1 MGRPRKEPLGINGE
15 TLTAELIKNGHGA
28 KIGSRL
34 YLRYPQPET
43 DTKALRRDSF
53 FGKNRPIDF
62 DTFEVFRYLDGAMRE
77 AMDVYLKFYEVKDLV
92 SQYLSAETDTVHDK
106 YHTWKVPPQLVNKYY
121 ELIEEMR
128 RKDFYQE
135 ANICA
140 QKFFDIID
148 MDYKV
153 PTKDLPSDIWDAMA
167 ATKGETSEESE

>member
-53 FGKNRPIDF
+53 FGKNRPVDF
-62 DTFEVFRYLDGAMRE
+62 DTFEVFRNLDEAMRE
-77 AMDVYLKFYEVKDLV
+77 AMDVYLKFHEVKDLV
-92 SQYLSAETDTVHDK
+92 SQYLSTDGETVHDK
-106 YHTWKVPPQLVNKYY
+106 YHTWKVPPQLASKYY

-135 ANICA
+135 ANRCA
-140 QKFFDIID
+140 QKFFDITD
-148 MDYKV
+148 TDYKATV
-153 PTKDLPSDIWDAMA
+153 KDLPSDIW
-167 ATKGETSEESE
+167 ETLQSARTEDTE

>member
-1 MGRPRKEPLGINGE
+1 MGRPRKEPMGVDGE
-15 TLTAELIKNGHGA
+15 TLTAELIKSGHGA

-43 DTKALRRDSF
+43 DTKALRHDCY

-62 DTFEVFRYLDGAMRE
+62 DTFEVFKYLDLAMRG
-77 AMDVYLKFYEVKDLV
+77 AMDVYLKFYEVKELV
-92 SQYLSAETDTVHDK
+92 SQYLSAETDMVHDK

-121 ELIEEMR
+121 GLIEEMR
-128 RKDFYQE
+128 RKSFYQE
-135 ANICA
+135 ANTCA

-153 PTKDLPSDIWDAMA
+153 PVKDIPSDIWEALQNS
-167 ATKGETSEESE
+167 KSETPEESE

>member
-53 FGKNRPIDF
+53 FGKNRPVDF
-62 DTFEVFRYLDGAMRE
+62 DTFEVFKNLDEAMRE
-77 AMDVYLKFYEVKDLV
+77 AMDVYLKFHEVKDLV
-92 SQYLSAETDTVHDK
+92 SQYLSTDGETVHDK
-106 YHTWKVPPQLVNKYY
+106 YHTWKVPPQLASKYY

-135 ANICA
+135 ANRCA
-140 QKFFDIID
+140 QKFFYITDT
-148 MDYKV
+148 DYKATV
-153 PTKDLPSDIWDAMA
+153 KDLPSDIW
-167 ATKGETSEESE
+167 ETLQSARTEDTE